1 MSDRSTLK
9 YSRIFLEKKIS
20 IRPEAHRLL
29 TRIGTIAAACSLSAG
44 LVLSVSLF
52 EPTLAIAEKTRTKVL
67 FVTQKGSS
75 EKALDLILNQSARLH
90 YNKFWMDITRTKPF
104 VDSNGRKIVVPDTY
118 TFKGINEITIRFW
131 HPRGE
136 PTLLDAIVVK
146 AYDSKGQLVKHG
158 AFDRGVFVLLLS
170 DSLFKGN
177 YVRFDG
183 IGNYVRGD
191 RSLYVKVLVR
201 KTKQIALIPFA
212 DFMNDF
218 TKQINTQPVVSWA
231 VKRP

>member
-1 MSDRSTLK
+1 MSDRTILK
-9 YSRIFLEKKIS
+9 SSHIFSGKKTS
-20 IRPEAHRLL
+20 SRPEGHRLL
-29 TRIGTIAAACSLSAG
+29 TCIGTIAAACSLSAG
-44 LVLSVSLF
+44 LVVSASLF
-52 EPTLAIAEKTRTKVL
+52 GPTLASAERTRTKVL
-67 FVTQKGSS
+67 FVTQKGST
-75 EKALDLILNQSARLH
+75 EKALDLILNRSARLH

-104 VDSNGRKIVVPDTY
+104 IDANGRKIVVPDTH

-146 AYDSKGQLVKHG
+146 AYDRNGKLVKHG

-201 KTKQIALIPFA
+201 KTNRIALIPFA

-231 VKRP
+231 VRRP